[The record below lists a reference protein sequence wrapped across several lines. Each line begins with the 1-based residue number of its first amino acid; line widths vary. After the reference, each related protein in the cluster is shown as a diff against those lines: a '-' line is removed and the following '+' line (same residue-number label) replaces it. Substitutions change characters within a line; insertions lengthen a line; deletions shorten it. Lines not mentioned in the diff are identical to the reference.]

1 MTKSFFAGLIVAGS
15 FAATA
20 LFSGP
25 SLAAGSSEP
34 SSLSRY
40 VLSHASDFLKQSLA
54 PEQMSSLNLAAY
66 SAAAAS
72 ACGEIDLDE
81 GKFTKPFEKLAHRNE
96 AKLSPEQKVQF
107 ERQLMLVYGVSIGA
121 FLAEAGQNPDEFCK
135 DAKEFK
141 DANQATMLWK

>member
-1 MTKSFFAGLIVAGS
+1 MQKTFLAG
-15 FAATA
+15 A
-20 LFSGP
+20 L
-25 SLAAGSSEP
+25 LAAGLAVSPALAGGSAEP
-34 SSLSRY
+34 ASLSRY
-40 VLSHASDFLKQSLA
+40 VLSHALDFMKQTLA
-54 PEQMSSLNLAAY
+54 PEQVSSLHLAAY

-81 GKFTKPFEKLAHRNE
+81 AKFMKHFERLAHRSE
-96 AKLSPEQKVQF
+96 AKLTPEQKTQF
-107 ERQLMLVYGVSIGA
+107 ERQLMLGYGVAIGA

>member
-1 MTKSFFAGLIVAGS
+1 MSKAILAGVLV
-15 FAATA
+15 ATA
-20 LFSGP
+20 LASAPAG
-25 SLAAGSSEP
+25 AAGSSEP

-54 PEQMSSLNLAAY
+54 PEQMSSLHLAAY

-81 GKFTKPFEKLAHRNE
+81 VKFTKHFEKLAHRNE

-141 DANQATMLWK
+141 GANQPTTLWK

>member
-1 MTKSFFAGLIVAGS
+1 MWKAIVAGTGLLATLGV
-15 FAATA
+15 AATPA
-20 LFSGP
+20 V
-25 SLAAGSSEP
+25 AAGSSEP

-40 VLSHASDFLKQSLA
+40 VLSHAADFLKQSLA

-81 GKFTKPFEKLAHRNE
+81 AKFMRHFEKLAHRNE
-96 AKLSPEQKVQF
+96 TRLSPEQKVHF

>member
-1 MTKSFFAGLIVAGS
+1 MRMTLFPRVLAVGLL
-15 FAATA
+15 AAIPA
-20 LFSGP
+20 LSNP
-25 SLAAGSSEP
+25 ASAAGSSEP

-40 VLSHASDFLKQSLA
+40 VLSHAADFLRQSLA

-72 ACGEIDLDE
+72 ACGEIDLDDA
-81 GKFTKPFEKLAHRNE
+81 KFTKHFEKLAHRNE

-141 DANQATMLWK
+141 ESNQATMLWK

>member
-1 MTKSFFAGLIVAGS
+1 MLKIILAVTL
-15 FAATA
+15 FAASLPAVTA
-20 LFSGP
+20 H
-25 SLAAGSSEP
+25 AAGSSEP

-40 VLSHASDFLKQSLA
+40 VLSHAVDFLKQSLA
-54 PEQMSSLNLAAY
+54 PEQISSLNLAAY

-81 GKFTKPFEKLAHRNE
+81 AKFTKHFERLAHRNE
-96 AKLSPEQKVQF
+96 AKLSAEKKVQF
-107 ERQLMLVYGVSIGA
+107 ERQLMLAYGVAIGA

-141 DANQATMLWK
+141 DANVDSTLWK